1 MVTLLNIWHYLAL
14 VIILLIF
21 AGGVAFA
28 IYNKQ
33 NRGSI
38 IITFALISL
47 FLLFFSFSTID
58 SLTKSAVI
66 LNLKHQRLLN
76 SEEIMF
82 SGVVQNN
89 GEYEIG
95 SVELELQ
102 MTNSTN
108 VGNSW
113 KDGGSASFSSKDFFG
128 SVRSKD
134 PSEIAKAKP
143 QRLNSKFIIA
153 TNLKPRESKRFS
165 VTMPYPP
172 YFDGMTPF
180 TTLKLH

>member
-1 MVTLLNIWHYLAL
+1 MITLLNVWHYLAL
-14 VIILLIF
+14 VIVLLVF
-21 AGGVAFA
+21 MGGVAFA
-28 IYNKQ
+28 VYNKQ
-33 NRGSI
+33 NKVSI
-38 IITFALISL
+38 VVSFALISL

-58 SLTKSAVI
+58 SATKKAVV

-82 SGVVQNN
+82 SGVVQNS

-102 MTNSTN
+102 ITNSTN

-128 SVRSKD
+128 SIHSKD

-143 QRLNSKFIIA
+143 QRINSKFIIA